1 LKGQRNEEFT
11 MAELKSASAQSA
23 AARAQAEV
31 AADDLA
37 AQIAAL
43 RADLAK
49 LSESVV
55 AIGQGAKSVV
65 SEEAS
70 VMTERVREKVRDE
83 PLFALA
89 VTAGVAYMIGLLSRR

>member
-1 LKGQRNEEFT
+1 
-11 MAELKSASAQSA
+11 MAELKTASIQSA
-23 AARAQAEV
+23 AARDETEAAAE
-31 AADDLA
+31 DLS

-43 RADLAK
+43 REDLAK

-65 SEEAS
+65 TEEAAL
-70 VMTERVREKVRDE
+70 VTARVRDKVREE

>member
-1 LKGQRNEEFT
+1 
-11 MAELKSASAQSA
+11 MAELKTASIQSA
-23 AARAQAEV
+23 AARLETEAAAE
-31 AADDLA
+31 DLS

-43 RADLAK
+43 REDLAK

-65 SEEAS
+65 TEEAAL
-70 VMTERVREKVRDE
+70 VTARVRDKVREE

-89 VTAGVAYMIGLLSRR
+89 VTAGVAYVVGLLSRR